1 LETEANIE
9 IKSEVGELFKF
20 ENGVRVNIPFFSSP
34 VKAGFPSPAED
45 YVESRIDLNADLIP
59 NPDSTF
65 YSRVEGDS
73 MEPLIHVGSMLVI
86 DRAQETLSGDI
97 VLALINGEFCMK
109 RLYLSTNGI
118 KLLSENPA
126 YKAIVITGEMDFRIW
141 GKIIHV
147 IQSF

>member
-1 LETEANIE
+1 MLSPV
-9 IKSEVGELFKF
+9 KSEVGELFKF
-20 ENGVRVNIPFFSSP
+20 DQNGVRINIPFFASP

-45 YVESRIDLNADLIP
+45 YAESRIDLNADHIP

-97 VLALINGEFCMK
+97 VLAFINGEFCMK
-109 RLYLSTNGI
+109 RLFLSSNGGGI
-118 KLLSENPA
+118 KLISENPA
-126 YKAIVITGEMDFRIW
+126 YKAIVITSEMDFAIW
-141 GKIIHV
+141 GK
-147 IQSF
+147 